1 MEMIRPLIKNFPS
14 YPGIFLNKNLVI
26 SQQITAVV
34 KMKLLFIS
42 PMCIRLNLIKT
53 FKSWLPLV
61 RHSL

>member
-1 MEMIRPLIKNFPS
+1 MIRPLIKNFPS
-14 YPGIFLNKNLVI
+14 NPGIFPNKNLVI

-42 PMCIRLNLIKT
+42 LVCIRLNPVKT